1 MSVGQ
6 TARLCTDALA
16 EMLEEL
22 FEGKKFSGQEGRKAL
37 RIVKND
43 LPIPEGNDDDSDTDK
58 AMAPYIAVRAI
69 GGEIPDDNSPQTVE
83 FNLIICCY
91 DSGKDRE
98 GMQDVANIKED
109 IVQRVCRAPYFGG
122 AFTVLKPITWAV
134 QMDDTH
140 PFYYGAVMLNCTA
153 PAMTQDTELEELL

>member
-1 MSVGQ
+1 MSAGQ
-6 TARLCTDALA
+6 TARLCVDALA
-16 EMLEEL
+16 DMLAEL

-43 LPIPEGNDDDSDTDK
+43 LPVPEDNDDDSDTDK
-58 AMAPYIAVRAI
+58 AIAPYVVIRQT

-91 DSGKDRE
+91 DGGRDRE
-98 GMQDVANIKED
+98 GAQDVVNIKED
-109 IVQRVCRAPYFGG
+109 IIERVCAKPYFGG
-122 AFTVLKPITWAV
+122 AFTVQKPITWAV

-140 PFYYGAVMLNCTA
+140 PYYYGAVILNCTV
-153 PAMTQDTELEELL
+153 PAMTQDTELEALL